1 MTAFTRNL
9 LRPLLLASVACLGLT
24 GAALAQTAA
33 DQAARQA
40 EEIQRRFSEQQR
52 LFEAESLENQRRAPS
67 GAVLDTPRDAGPPP
81 GGTCVD
87 VKTISVTGATLVPQA
102 RINAAAGKWQGR
114 CLGLAGLNGVLED
127 LTQLY
132 LTRGYI
138 ASRAYLP
145 EQDLSAGDLR
155 VEIVEGQLED
165 VVLKGEHVG
174 TGRLVTAFPGMAGK
188 PLNLRDV
195 EQGLDQINRV
205 NSSTATI
212 TLEPG
217 AELGDSVLAVAIERG
232 KFWALSYGADNLG
245 SEATGIYQSRVDLGL
260 DNVFGIN
267 DQWSFGYQRSMD
279 RHPLF
284 ISPKRPDS
292 NTLNGAVSVPFGY
305 WTAGLNGSWNNYR
318 SNIEGQFSQID
329 TSGGSRSLSPYVS
342 RVLHRDQTS
351 KTWATS
357 RLTWKETENFIL
369 GNRIDVS
376 SRVLAIGTFELGHSR
391 QLLGGQASASVAYHR
406 GLDALGAVRDK
417 WAAPGTPRAQFN
429 KFTASLGYFR
439 AFPVGD
445 ANLLVSSNVT
455 GQWSNDRLFGSEQ
468 IASGGYYTVRGV
480 RDSVLY
486 GDRGYTWRTE
496 VSLVLPAP
504 ENAQLAKALG
514 RVEPYVAA
522 DFGRTLTAG
531 RGNGVSGS
539 MLGGAVG
546 LRNRSGRLSFDIS
559 YSDLLIEPDL
569 PAAQKPSSGL
579 FQGRVAISF

>member
-1 MTAFTRNL
+1 MTVFTRNL
-9 LRPLLLASVACLGLT
+9 LHPLLLASVTCLGFT
-24 GAALAQTAA
+24 GHANAQSAA

-52 LFEAESLENQRRAPS
+52 LFEAESLETQRRAPS
-67 GAVLDTPRDAGPPP
+67 GSPIGTPREAGPQP
-81 GGTCVD
+81 GGTCVN
-87 VKTISVTGATLVPQA
+87 VKTITVTGGQLVPPG
-102 RINAAAGKWQGR
+102 RIDAVTSKWQGR
-114 CLGLAGLNGVLED
+114 CLGLAELNGVLED

-132 LTRGYI
+132 LKRGYI

-145 EQDLSAGDLR
+145 EQDLSTGALR

-165 VVLKGEHVG
+165 VVLKGEQIG
-174 TGRLVTAFPGMAGK
+174 TGRIVTAFPGMAGK

-205 NSSTATI
+205 NSSNATI
-212 TLEPG
+212 SLEPG
-217 AELGDSVLAVAIERG
+217 GQLGDSVLAVAIERG
-232 KFWALSYGADNLG
+232 QFWAVSYGADNLG

-292 NTLNGAVSVPFGY
+292 NTLNGAVSVPYGY
-305 WTAGLNGSWNNYR
+305 WTFGLNGSWSNYR
-318 SNIEGQFSQID
+318 SNIEGQFSQIE
-329 TSGGSRSLSPYVS
+329 TSGGSRMLSPYVS

-376 SRVLAIGTFELGHSR
+376 SRALAIGTIELGHSR
-391 QLLGGQASASVAYHR
+391 QLLGGQANASVAYHR
-406 GLDALGAVRDK
+406 GLDVLGAERDK

-439 AFPVGD
+439 AFPVGE
-445 ANLLVSSNVT
+445 ANLLFNTSLN

-468 IASGGYYTVRGV
+468 ISSGGFYTVRGV

-486 GDRGYTWRTE
+486 GDRGYTWRNE
-496 VSLVLPAP
+496 VSVLLPAF
-504 ENAQLAKALG
+504 ENAQLAKAFG
-514 RVEPYVAA
+514 RVEPYAA
-522 DFGRTLTAG
+522 LDFGRTLAAAK
-531 RGNGVSGS
+531 GNGVSGS
-539 MLGGAVG
+539 MLGGAIG
-546 LRNRSGRLSFDIS
+546 LRNRSGRVTFDIS

-579 FQGRVAISF
+579 FLGRVAISF